1 MLFSI
6 SLAFVR
12 TNTYFCVSVFE
23 KLPVNTRMFKKEAY
37 PNKVGFLF
45 ITESQSHRVSSTPIR
60 SLQGA
65 WSLNLPS
72 MPRYSLRLPFPTHP

>member
-1 MLFSI
+1 MLFNT
-6 SLAFVR
+6 SLGIIK
-12 TNTYFCVSVFE
+12 TNHYFCISVFE

-45 ITESQSHRVSSTPIR
+45 IVESQSHRVSSTPIR
-60 SLQGA
+60 SLRVA

-72 MPRYSLRLPFPTHP
+72 TPRYSLRLPFPIHP